1 MVSLSGFAFLI
12 DNICERMSV
21 RLDVKCFARA
31 CAISVSRTAV
41 LRIPSAAM
49 IALKTLGI
57 AIPQYNKA
65 GRSQKGAI
73 ATTEFS
79 GIAVCTALM

>member
-1 MVSLSGFAFLI
+1 MEK
-12 DNICERMSV
+12 ICERISV

-49 IALKTLGI
+49 IALKTLGM
-57 AIPQYNKA
+57 AIPQYSKVE
-65 GRSQKGAI
+65 RSQEGAI